1 MIVEEIKMDRFI
13 LILKYIVIAF
23 VQGVA
28 EILPISS
35 SGHMVITKHIL
46 GIGTEDLSFEIF
58 LHFASLFAIV
68 FFLRKRLFEL
78 VKDFLIFVFKRPN
91 IEDANYSKIKNNFII
106 CIYIVVATIP
116 AGILGILLED
126 IIGQH
131 LTSLLFVGIFLIITA
146 ILLYISTLIKCE
158 KEIHEIKWYNALAI
172 GLFQCVGILPGISR
186 SGSCI
191 VGSKAQ
197 KVNQNDSAEFAFL
210 LAIPIMLGSA
220 ILSINDISIA
230 FQNKELIIPYII
242 AFIVTLFVTYV
253 ALAIFLKI
261 VRKQKLYYFSIYCIL
276 MGILSIILYLLV

>member
-1 MIVEEIKMDRFI
+1 MDRFI

-58 LHFASLFAIV
+58 LHFASLIAIV

>member
-1 MIVEEIKMDRFI
+1 MDRFI

-58 LHFASLFAIV
+58 LHFASLIAIV

-220 ILSINDISIA
+220 IFSINDISIA

>member
-58 LHFASLFAIV
+58 LHFASLIAIV

-220 ILSINDISIA
+220 IFSINDISIA

>member
-58 LHFASLFAIV
+58 LHFASLIAIV

-158 KEIHEIKWYNALAI
+158 KEIHEIKWYNA
-172 GLFQCVGILPGISR
+172 
-186 SGSCI
+186 
-191 VGSKAQ
+191 
-197 KVNQNDSAEFAFL
+197 
-210 LAIPIMLGSA
+210 
-220 ILSINDISIA
+220 
-230 FQNKELIIPYII
+230 
-242 AFIVTLFVTYV
+242 
-253 ALAIFLKI
+253 
-261 VRKQKLYYFSIYCIL
+261 
-276 MGILSIILYLLV
+276 

>member
-1 MIVEEIKMDRFI
+1 MDRFI

-58 LHFASLFAIV
+58 LHFASLIAIV

-220 ILSINDISIA
+220 IFSINDISIA

-242 AFIVTLFVTYV
+242 AFIVTLFATYV

>member
-1 MIVEEIKMDRFI
+1 MDRFI

-220 ILSINDISIA
+220 IFSINDISIA